1 MIVVILDS
9 VLLTKGETFSCIFLF
24 LFSFFFFFF
33 YFTLIVAKYLGYF
46 FILYVINI
54 ILYFYVE
61 RYEYIIL

>member
-24 LFSFFFFFF
+24 PFILFFPTFLFH
-33 YFTLIVAKYLGYF
+33 LIVAGSWNNFSYLN
-46 FILYVINI
+46 VIGI

-61 RYEYIIL
+61 KHYI